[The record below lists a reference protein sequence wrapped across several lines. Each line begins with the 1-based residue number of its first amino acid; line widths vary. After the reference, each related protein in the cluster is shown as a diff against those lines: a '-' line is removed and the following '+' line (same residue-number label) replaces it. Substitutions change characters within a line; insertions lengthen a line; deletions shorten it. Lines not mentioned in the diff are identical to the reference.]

1 MEKDG
6 LTSSR
11 FADKIGVQRPA
22 LSHVLNGRNKVSLEM
37 VTKILTA
44 YPEISP
50 DWLIQGEGE
59 MLREHAL
66 IANEEGEPRNENV
79 AIAVPDAPIPSL
91 FDGQTP
97 NMETNATASDNSE
110 QNVIYMDRPAKSI
123 TKIMIFFSDD
133 TFETF
138 TSEKN
143 RKE

>member
-1 MEKDG
+1 MERDG

-37 VTKILTA
+37 VTKILKA
-44 YPEISP
+44 YPEVSP

-59 MLREHAL
+59 MLKEHAL
-66 IANEEGEPRNENV
+66 ITSEEGESRNEDI
-79 AIAVPDAPIPSL
+79 AIAAQSASVPSL

-97 NMETNATASDNSE
+97 NTESHTVSSDNPE
-110 QNVIYMDRPAKSI
+110 QKVIYMDRPAKSI

-143 RKE
+143 RNE

>member
-59 MLREHAL
+59 C
-66 IANEEGEPRNENV
+66 
-79 AIAVPDAPIPSL
+79 
-91 FDGQTP
+91 
-97 NMETNATASDNSE
+97 
-110 QNVIYMDRPAKSI
+110 
-123 TKIMIFFSDD
+123 
-133 TFETF
+133 
-138 TSEKN
+138 
-143 RKE
+143 